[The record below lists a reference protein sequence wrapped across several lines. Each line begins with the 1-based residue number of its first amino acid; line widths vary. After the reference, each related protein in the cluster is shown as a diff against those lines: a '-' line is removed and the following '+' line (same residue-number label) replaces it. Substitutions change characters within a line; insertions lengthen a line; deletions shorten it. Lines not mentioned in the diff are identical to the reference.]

1 MANLVR
7 GLWIL
12 SVAVLALATYMVR
25 RLARPRLDAAGVEY
39 LQGEALA
46 NLLQRL
52 GATYVKFGQILGS
65 RPDLLAP
72 GYLRA
77 LARLQDAVEPA
88 PFDAIENVLR
98 EDLGADFRKQLVELD
113 TKPIASAS
121 VAHVHRAR
129 LADGREIALKIQRP
143 KARGQIERDL
153 SLLAFGARVLD
164 LIPAVRLLSLPG
176 AIAQFGTSLRGQL
189 DFRQEAENNRKFAR
203 NFADWPDVRVPGLID
218 ELCTTRVL
226 AMELIHGVKASE
238 PEKVSGDRKRLAR
251 LGGETVLKM
260 IFRDGFVHADLHPG
274 NVLLTEDGKVVVIDL
289 GMVASIPPDMVRPW
303 VDTNLALAQQ
313 NGKQAAR
320 MFYVHAPN
328 VGDLDYAVYENEVDV
343 FFKSLAGK
351 NISELE
357 VSEVVGKIMAIL
369 RKHRVQIDPVFTVVH
384 VAMLVAE
391 GLGKQLDPKMDMIEL
406 AKPYLLEALLNA
418 PPGRAPRREPP
429 VAASSVL
436 ALPA

>member
-1 MANLVR
+1 MANLLR
-7 GLWIL
+7 GVWIL
-12 SVAVLALATYMVR
+12 WVAVVALAAYLVR
-25 RLARPRLDAAGVEY
+25 RLSHPGLDAVGVER
-39 LQGEALA
+39 LRGEALA

-52 GATYVKFGQILGS
+52 GATYVKFGQIMGS
-65 RPDLLAP
+65 RPDLLGP
-72 GYLRA
+72 GYIQA
-77 LARLQDAVEPA
+77 LARLQDAVAPA
-88 PFDAIENVLR
+88 PFEAIENVLH
-98 EDLGADFRKQLVELD
+98 EELGPDFRTRLIELD
-113 TKPIASAS
+113 AKPLASAS

-153 SLLAFGARVLD
+153 SLLTFGANLLHV
-164 LIPAVRLLSLPG
+164 IPPVRLLSLPG
-176 AIAQFGTSLRGQL
+176 AVAQFGTSLRGQL

-203 NFADWPDVRVPGLID
+203 NFAEWPDVRVPSLID
-218 ELCTTRVL
+218 EMCTTRVL
-226 AMELIHGVKASE
+226 AMELIDGVKASE

-274 NVLLTEDGKVVVIDL
+274 NVLLTKDGKVVIIDL
-289 GMVASIPPDMVRPW
+289 GMVASIPPEMVRPW

-320 MFYVHAPN
+320 LFYAYAPN
-328 VGDLDYAVYENEVDV
+328 VGVLDYATYENEVDV

-369 RKHRVQIDPVFTVVH
+369 RKHRIQIDPVFTVVH
-384 VAMLVAE
+384 VAMLVSE
-391 GLGKQLDPKMDMIEL
+391 GLGKQLDPEMDMIEL
-406 AKPYLLEALLNA
+406 SKPYLFEALIKA
-418 PPGRAPRREPP
+418 PPGKPPLREPP
-429 VAASSVL
+429 VTSGGVQAVTA
-436 ALPA
+436 